1 MFFFLS
7 VKKDPKLS
15 KNYFFKAVN
24 WRKHAPKGEIVF
36 SFSQQLSTI
45 TNNFQAGFFFGGLLG
60 EETGSERLFVFGRD
74 EDAAFAVFGSGAT
87 VDAYAGASGDLLED
101 RQEALEA
108 WRVRDGYP
116 IDECRDEA
124 VGVFECGA
132 DRMQAF
138 RHQSGAFVE
147 IMRDAVE
154 VTMNGVSFGGVSYQF
169 VISHSSQI
177 KQIKQIFFQRC

>member
-1 MFFFLS
+1 M
-7 VKKDPKLS
+7 
-15 KNYFFKAVN
+15 
-24 WRKHAPKGEIVF
+24 
-36 SFSQQLSTI
+36 
-45 TNNFQAGFFFGGLLG
+45 FGG
-60 EETGSERLFVFGRD
+60 D

-87 VDAYAGASGDLLED
+87 MDAYAGASGDLLED
-101 RQEALEA
+101 GQEALELGA
-108 WRVRDGYP
+108 HRYLDFV
-116 IDECRDEA
+116 DECRDEA
-124 VGVFECGA
+124 VGVFEGGA

-138 RHQSGAFVE
+138 RHQTGAFVE

>member
-1 MFFFLS
+1 MFFFFIGQ
-7 VKKDPKLS
+7 KRPKIFQKL
-15 KNYFFKAVN
+15 FFQSCQLAQTCAKRGN
-24 WRKHAPKGEIVF
+24 RF

-101 RQEALEA
+101 GQEALEA
-108 WRVRDGYP
+108 GRVRHGYP
-116 IDECRDEA
+116 VDECRDEA
-124 VGVFECGA
+124 VGVLQGGA

-138 RHQSGAFVE
+138 CHQTSAFVE
-147 IMRDAVE
+147 IVRDAVE
-154 VTMNGVSFGGVSYQF
+154 VTMNGVSFGGGSYQF
-169 VISHSSQI
+169 IISHSSQI